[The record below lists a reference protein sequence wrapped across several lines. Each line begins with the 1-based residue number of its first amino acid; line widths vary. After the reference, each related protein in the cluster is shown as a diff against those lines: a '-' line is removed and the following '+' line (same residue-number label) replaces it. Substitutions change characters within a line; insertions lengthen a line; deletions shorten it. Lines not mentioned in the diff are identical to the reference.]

1 MSAPPSGVSRGL
13 AVLPAD
19 FDAVADEAWAR
30 MHGVPG
36 FLKESEAR
44 FLALA
49 AAATPADGTILEIG
63 SFKGKSTVGLATVAR
78 RYGLGPVV
86 AVDPHTAPSV
96 TDPDLGGQTTS
107 FDDFVRALRE
117 FDVAEE
123 VEVHRTFS
131 GELAKSWSRP
141 LRLLWIDGDHTYT
154 GAKSDFD
161 LYRPFLQ
168 EGAVVAFHD
177 ALNHYDGP
185 LRVFVDDVL
194 RSDAFGPAGF
204 VGSIAWAQYRPRDGG
219 SEHFRRAR
227 RRLARRAARLVPLF
241 GRPRPLRWWDLQ
253 RVRLWRALLPHGT
266 VEPRAWAR
274 QLAPGRG

>member
-1 MSAPPSGVSRGL
+1 MGAAPSPAL
-13 AVLPAD
+13 LPPDFQAAAD
-19 FDAVADEAWAR
+19 DAWAR
-30 MHGVPG
+30 MRHVPG

-44 FLALA
+44 FLTLA

-63 SFKGKSTVGLATVAR
+63 SFKGKSTVGLASVAK

-96 TDPDLGGQTTS
+96 TDPDLGGQATS
-107 FDDFVRALRE
+107 FDDFMRALRE
-117 FDVAEE
+117 FEVADE
-123 VEVHRTFS
+123 VEVHRTYS
-131 GELAKSWSRP
+131 GELAKGWGRP
-141 LRLLWIDGDHTYT
+141 LRLLWIDGDHTYA
-154 GAKSDFD
+154 GAKADFE

-168 EGAVVAFHD
+168 DGGVVAFHD

-204 VGSIAWAQYRPRDGG
+204 VGSIAWAQHRPRDGAT
-219 SEHFRRAR
+219 ERFRRRR
-227 RRLARRAARLVPLF
+227 RRLAARAARLVPLF
-241 GRPRPLRWWDLQ
+241 AKPRPLAWWDLQ
-253 RVRLWRALLPHGT
+253 RVRLWRALLPHGV

-274 QLAPGRG
+274 ELAQGG